1 MNSPAQIIATAYLH
15 DFTDKIRQCKNIEE
29 YYELIGGVFVFSE
42 LVQLHFKELYEMDA
56 SNADRVL
63 LEIRTAA
70 KIAAESIASNIIK
83 EPSSQ
88 MN

>member
-1 MNSPAQIIATAYLH
+1 MNSPAQIIATSYLH

-42 LVQLHFKELYEMDA
+42 LVNLHFKELYEMDA
-56 SNADRVL
+56 SDADRVL
-63 LEIRTAA
+63 FEIRTAA
-70 KIAAESIASNIIK
+70 KIAAESIAAHMIK
-83 EPSSQ
+83 ESSSN